1 MNDRSEPLPR
11 YSGTGGDEVRLPRPP
26 GLLRRWVAN
35 HGRAVDITIVVVY
48 LFGCALAVL
57 LDLIAGTA
65 DPEPF
70 AGIFLPDLPGY
81 LTWPWIL
88 VALFRAA
95 AVATALLFR
104 RRFPLIGLA
113 VVTVMLFGEQ
123 GAQTLPNSVAIWFML
138 YAVPVYRSVPA
149 GWVGYAIAVAGYSLQ
164 VVIDEVWGPFT
175 LANPGGILTAEAAAA
190 DRDPIVIAVG
200 IFMTALWYLAIV
212 LVAINLGNRRRY
224 LSAIIDRAH
233 QLARERDQ
241 LAQLAVAEERSRI
254 AREMHDIVAHSV
266 SVMIALSEG
275 AARVA
280 GKAPDA
286 AADAMERSAETGRT
300 ALAEMRR
307 LLGALTEPAAS
318 EVEYVPQPGVDEL
331 PELIRGFTDA
341 GIQPRL
347 TVLGSAAGDRGQDLA
362 VYRIVQEGL
371 TNVLRYAGPGARVD
385 VTVDRSADSTDVTVR
400 DFGVVPGGPGPLS
413 GVGSGRGLRGLEER
427 VRVFGGHIESGPVP
441 GGGWQL
447 RAVLPVSAD
456 ARERPRPDA
465 VEAESPEAPTGSPAP
480 TAPEPTVPTQEEP
493 S

>member
-1 MNDRSEPLPR
+1 MNDRSESLPR
-11 YSGTGGDEVRLPRPP
+11 HPGAEGSEVRLPRPP
-26 GLLRRWVAN
+26 GVLRRWVAD

-57 LDLIAGTA
+57 LDLISGSA
-65 DPEPF
+65 DPEPLT
-70 AGIFLPDLPGY
+70 GLFLPALPGY

-113 VVTVMLFGEQ
+113 VVAVMLFGEQ

-138 YAVPVYRSVPA
+138 YAVPVYRSVAA
-149 GWVGYAIAVAGYSLQ
+149 GWVGFGIAVGAYALQ
-164 VVIDEVWGPFT
+164 VIINEVWGPFT
-175 LANPGGILTAEAAAA
+175 VGGPGSIVTAEAPGES
-190 DRDPIVIAVG
+190 RDLFAIIVG
-200 IFMTALWYLAIV
+200 IFMTALFYLAIL

-280 GKAPDA
+280 EKAPDA
-286 AADAMERSAETGRT
+286 AADAMVRSAETGRT

-318 EVEYVPQPGVDEL
+318 EVDYVPQPGVDEL

-385 VTVDRSADSTDVTVR
+385 VTVDRSADRTDVTVR

-427 VRVFGGHIESGPVP
+427 VRVFGGHIESGPAP

-447 RAVLPVSAD
+447 RAILPVSAD
-456 ARERPRPDA
+456 ARERPRDA
-465 VEAESPEAPTGSPAP
+465 APGSEPTAAPAAAPTP
-480 TAPEPTVPTQEEP
+480 TAPGPPVPNPEEP